1 MTKNMLHGVMCLCLM
16 VLLNACGGSTPEVIR
31 IPVTKTVVEKIQ
43 TPHELLRD
51 CPEPNLDTL
60 DTNGDL
66 ERALGEAIVALDVCT
81 EDKRKIRSWQEAEA
95 Q

>member
-1 MTKNMLHGVMCLCLM
+1 MIKNTLHGVMCLCLL
-16 VLLNACGGSTPEVIR
+16 VLLNACGSSTPQVIR
-31 IPVTKTVVEKIQ
+31 IPVTKTVIEKVT

-60 DTNGDL
+60 ETNQDI

-81 EDKRKIRSWQEAEA
+81 DDKRKIRSWQEEEVK
-95 Q
+95 